1 MEKVIFEPS
10 KKVRVIIVGDLI
22 LDRYWIGDVTRISP
36 EAPVPILKIKNSDHR
51 AGGAAN
57 VANNIASLGGQVSLF
72 GMIGDDDAGKQLSN
86 LINKKNINNFVNVRK
101 KVKTIVKLRL
111 QSNNQQLIRADFES
125 DKLSYTSIVKNKQF
139 LISIKN
145 CDLIILSDYD
155 KGTLSNVS
163 DIIKFSNSLNKTSIV
178 DPKGQCFNKYN
189 GATIITPN
197 LAEFEAVVGK
207 CKNNIDIEAKGKEL
221 AVTSNFSYI
230 IVTKG
235 SKGLTVIPRRG
246 KSINFAT
253 KAKEVF
259 DVTGAGDT
267 VIATLGFFLALG
279 LSVFQSTQLANTAAG
294 LVVGKSGTAT
304 VSILE
309 LENYLIKNPNKNYV
323 NNNSKEIET
332 KIRYYKKLKKS
343 IVFTNGCF
351 DIIHSGH
358 LYLLNEAKK
367 LGNILIVGINDDS
380 SIKKIKGHTRPVN
393 NLQDRINM
401 LSNLKS
407 VDLVI
412 PFKETTPLKLIK
424 AIAPD
429 VLVKGGDYKKK
440 EVSGGTF
447 VEKKGGKVIMI
458 KFLKGFSSTKVIDHI
473 RGIKQ

>member
-1 MEKVIFEPS
+1 M
-10 KKVRVIIVGDLI
+10 
-22 LDRYWIGDVTRISP
+22 
-36 EAPVPILKIKNSDHR
+36 
-51 AGGAAN
+51 
-57 VANNIASLGGQVSLF
+57 
-72 GMIGDDDAGKQLSN
+72 
-86 LINKKNINNFVNVRK
+86 
-101 KVKTIVKLRL
+101 
-111 QSNNQQLIRADFES
+111 
-125 DKLSYTSIVKNKQF
+125 
-139 LISIKN
+139 
-145 CDLIILSDYD
+145 
-155 KGTLSNVS
+155 
-163 DIIKFSNSLNKTSIV
+163 
-178 DPKGQCFNKYN
+178 
-189 GATIITPN
+189 
-197 LAEFEAVVGK
+197 
-207 CKNNIDIEAKGKEL
+207 
-221 AVTSNFSYI
+221 
-230 IVTKG
+230 
-235 SKGLTVIPRRG
+235 
-246 KSINFAT
+246 
-253 KAKEVF
+253 
-259 DVTGAGDT
+259 
-267 VIATLGFFLALG
+267 
-279 LSVFQSTQLANTAAG
+279 
-294 LVVGKSGTAT
+294 
-304 VSILE
+304 SILE

-393 NLQDRINM
+393 KLQDRINM

-424 AIAPD
+424 TIAPD

-458 KFLKGFSSTKVIDHI
+458 KFLKGFSSTKVINHI